1 MDGGMTIFAMST
13 GKPAGLG
20 YGDGSA
26 TEVQFRIELAAAM
39 ALGTLERYE
48 SELQAE
54 KAHLATTKPVSPAPI
69 ATT

>member
-1 MDGGMTIFAMST
+1 MNT

-48 SELQAE
+48 AELLAE
-54 KAHLATTKPVSPAPI
+54 KAELATEKPVAPAPLT
-69 ATT
+69 AP

>member
-1 MDGGMTIFAMST
+1 MTIFAMNT

-20 YGDGSA
+20 YGDGHA

-48 SELQAE
+48 GELLAE
-54 KAHLATTKPVSPAPI
+54 KTQLETTKPVAPASI
-69 ATT
+69 ATA